1 MKWWAGSLDAK
12 SLPARPPLPLQ
23 CLSAPS
29 TARRARQPVRQP
41 VHHFRDFRFRIGKL
55 PGEGL
60 RTDDGTVEPGGDAVF
75 LNARERDGNRGFCVV
90 LESKILRAATA
101 DRRDRVFEGL
111 AAIRVVDAGIPPKKF
126 LQRRHV
132 AGQRLRIRSRRV
144 EADLVKE
151 IAVPLAGTES
161 RAAKN
166 RKSQE
171 V

>member
-1 MKWWAGSLDAK
+1 
-12 SLPARPPLPLQ
+12 
-23 CLSAPS
+23 
-29 TARRARQPVRQP
+29 
-41 VHHFRDFRFRIGKL
+41 
-55 PGEGL
+55 
-60 RTDDGTVEPGGDAVF
+60 
-75 LNARERDGNRGFCVV
+75 ARERDGNRGFCVV

-132 AGQRLRIRSRRV
+132 PGQRLRIRSRRV

-151 IAVPLAGTES
+151 IAVPLAGTAS
-161 RAAKN
+161 RAAEN

-171 V
+171 VRKLLAGGPIQRQQDESRRCVTPRGDRLRCAAAGCARAARSSCHGFSPCKGKCRP